1 MLVDAG
7 LCMWM
12 QEKTKRIKLV
22 YPSWFMQW
30 VIWWD
35 HAVRCYS
42 AYGAVNPHW
51 NNQSFGVGLRKMR
64 GCSRLIGLQGDAS
77 RTMPFVTAYKIPPQY
92 GATSGIRKF

>member
-51 NNQSFGVGLRKMR
+51 NNQNFSVGLRKMR
-64 GCSRLIGLQGDAS
+64 GCESLNPTWRFA
-77 RTMPFVTAYKIPPQY
+77 PPLPSSHFNV
-92 GATSGIRKF
+92 GS